1 MRAGFAQVRTDDCCD
16 FEMGG
21 TFTNYLASSCV
32 FHSPLYASAW
42 AVDAGENSFI
52 WVSSDLARF
61 AESDVDAIMRTVS
74 GISDV
79 IARFAEE
86 NDLPADWINSDFIKT
101 SSYSSKLYAVS
112 KHFCFLNNDTLE
124 IRTVTGVHLIAMKAR
139 AHREYRNDVSDIIG
153 IMIEERMA
161 GTKIDY
167 SDISEAYQY
176 LYGEEIDPEL
186 KQILSAIAE
195 KDVDEL
201 EKEYRERKELETQV
215 NSKMVTYIENGV
227 EINAE
232 NADTVIARIKEK
244 QERH

>member
-1 MRAGFAQVRTDDCCD
+1 MPSEKKIQRG
-16 FEMGG
+16 
-21 TFTNYLASSCV
+21 N
-32 FHSPLYASAW
+32 
-42 AVDAGENSFI
+42 I
-52 WVSSDLARF
+52 IDLIRRF
-61 AESDVDAIMRTVS
+61 AKEYRRELGKVPGEIIIVGGASIMMNYKFRDATQDIDAIMRTVS

-176 LYGEEIDPEL
+176 LYGENIDPEL

-195 KDVDEL
+195 KDVEEL

-215 NSKMVTYIENGV
+215 NSKMVTYVENGV
-227 EINAE
+227 KINAE

-244 QERH
+244 QAGKR

>member
-1 MRAGFAQVRTDDCCD
+1 MPSEKKIQRG
-16 FEMGG
+16 
-21 TFTNYLASSCV
+21 N
-32 FHSPLYASAW
+32 
-42 AVDAGENSFI
+42 I
-52 WVSSDLARF
+52 IDLIRRF
-61 AESDVDAIMRTVS
+61 AKEYRRELGKVPGEIIIVGGASIMMNYKFRDATQDIDAIMRTVS

-86 NDLPADWINSDFIKT
+86 NDLPTDWINSDFIKT

-176 LYGEEIDPEL
+176 LYGENIDPEL

-244 QERH
+244 QAGKL